1 MNWGHGI
8 AIVYGLFVAGM
19 LVLVVAST
27 RHDPGLITKDY
38 YNLDIHYQAHFDKKQ
53 NTAALSTAPQVRFDA
68 AARSVHVVFPDNL
81 PVSKGTVQF
90 RQTSSS
96 RNDFRVDI
104 PAVKPNEV
112 LQIPVTDIPGGRWLL
127 DLDWESNGRAYFY
140 ATAVAVEPA

>member
-1 MNWGHGI
+1 MNWGYGI

-19 LVLVVAST
+19 LGLVVAST

-68 AARSVHVVFPDNL
+68 TTRSVHVVFPDQL

-96 RNDFRVDI
+96 RNDFRVDM

-127 DLDWESNGRAYFY
+127 DLDWESNGRPYFY